1 MVNSN
6 ISRVKRFIENTIN
19 KDQFFKYMFFYFGKI
34 TSTWRKET
42 PEMTIRL
49 ELKKDAAREEW
60 KKFNCSGLE
69 KNRRRL

>member
-1 MVNSN
+1 
-6 ISRVKRFIENTIN
+6 
-19 KDQFFKYMFFYFGKI
+19 MFFYFEKI

-42 PEMTIRL
+42 PEMTTRL
-49 ELKKDAAREEW
+49 EFKKDAAREEW